1 MARVTRGTKARSR
14 RKRVLKQT
22 KGFYG
27 ARSRIFKKAK
37 EALDRALAYAYQG
50 RKLKKRDM
58 RALWQI
64 RISAAAKA
72 NGLSYSK
79 LIFGLKAKSIE
90 LNRKMLADL
99 AVTQTEDFS
108 KLVEFARA

>member
-22 KGFYG
+22 EGFYG

-64 RISAAAKA
+64 RISAAAKT

-79 LIFGLKAKSIE
+79 LIHGLTVKNIE